1 MGRRGKGRRDRVDGI
16 LLLSKPAGLSSNQA
30 LQRVKYRLNAE
41 KAGHT
46 GSLDPAATGLLPLCF
61 GEATKVSAFLLDADK
76 AYRVVARLG
85 RRMDSGD
92 ATGSVVEE
100 ADVPV
105 MTESE
110 WRAVLDSFLG
120 DTTQV
125 PPMYSALKKDGKRL
139 YELARKGEEV
149 EREPRPVHISK
160 IELLEL
166 AGRRLVFRVRCSK
179 GTYVR
184 TLVEDLAAKAGTV
197 AYTHSLHREA
207 VGQFDEVDCVD
218 WVTANSLDADTLKG
232 LLLGADRALGFMPR
246 LDLDAPDSERF
257 MQGQAV
263 SGPVEPGLV
272 RLYNESNDF
281 LGVGESD
288 EDGRVSPKRVF
299 RLPPASA
306 APV

>member
-46 GSLDPAATGLLPLCF
+46 GSLDPAATGMLPLCF

-85 RRMDSGD
+85 KRTDSGD
-92 ATGSVVEE
+92 ATGAVVEE
-100 ADVPV
+100 ADVPA
-105 MTESE
+105 MSE
-110 WRAVLDSFLG
+110 DDWRNVLEAFLG

-139 YELARKGEEV
+139 YELARRGEEV
-149 EREPRPVHISK
+149 EREPRPVHISR
-160 IELLEL
+160 IELLEF
-166 AGRRLVFRVRCSK
+166 AGLRLVFRVRCSK

-184 TLVEDLAAKAGTV
+184 TLVEDVAKKAGTV
-197 AYTHSLHREA
+197 AYTHSLHRES
-207 VGQFDEVDCVD
+207 VGAFDEAASVD
-218 WVTANSLDADTLKG
+218 WARAQTLEPGDLKA
-232 LLLGADRALGFMPR
+232 LLLPPDTALQFMPG
-246 LDLDAPDSERF
+246 LSLADDDSARF
-257 MQGQAV
+257 VSGQAV
-263 SGPVEPGLV
+263 SGTVEPGLV
-272 RLYNESNDF
+272 RLYNEADEF

-288 EDGRVSPKRVF
+288 GTGSVSPKRVF
-299 RLPPASA
+299 RLAPASA
-306 APV
+306 SPV